1 MSKKIIHSLSA
12 RSLLLAACISMPAM
26 SVFAQQPAATAGEL
40 SMRAAAITAVAT
52 SASMLSVTHAG
63 QRLVAVG
70 DHGVVLLSDDDG
82 KSFRQAKSVPV
93 SVTLTGVSF
102 ADQSNGWAVG
112 QWGVILHTTDGGES
126 WQLQRSDTAVDQP
139 LFSVYFKNKT
149 DGVAVGLWSLVLET
163 RDGGASWNVKNLP
176 APPDGGKAD
185 RNLYKIFANEKGD
198 LFVAAEQGIV
208 LRSTDGGDH
217 WSYLKTGNKGS
228 LWSGVALANGSLIVA
243 GLRGAV
249 YRSTDNG
256 DTWVA
261 LDSGTKSSV
270 VDLAG
275 RGNNAVAVGLDGTV
289 LEINGDTVKP
299 SQRDDRLPLTA
310 VTQAADGR
318 TVMFSK
324 KGVVDAASVSR

>member
-1 MSKKIIHSLSA
+1 
-12 RSLLLAACISMPAM
+12 
-26 SVFAQQPAATAGEL
+26 
-40 SMRAAAITAVAT
+40 MRPAAITAVAT
-52 SASMLSVTHAG
+52 SASILSVTHAG

-112 QWGVILHTTDGGES
+112 QWGVILHTTDGGET

-185 RNLYKIFANEKGD
+185 RNLYKIFANAKGD

-208 LRSTDGGDH
+208 LRSTDSGDH

-228 LWSGVALANGSLIVA
+228 LWSGVALGNGSLIVG
-243 GLRGAV
+243 GLRGAL

-310 VTQAADGR
+310 VTQAGDGR

-324 KGVVDAASVSR
+324 KGVVDSASVSR